1 MNLFAFSSLMLY
13 LSSRLFVALT
23 LYAFLGTF
31 ILLHYFYEKITTLS
45 MSTTQKMTSVQYQVV
60 RIYENRESIAFYNG
74 AARECRIL
82 WNFFDAFVKAAY
94 ERMVWAIG
102 MHSFTEVLEDV
113 TVVFHY
119 LVIAPLYFG
128 GEIEYGVVS
137 QSAMAFH
144 RVRSALNII
153 VDNFSVISSI
163 RATTL
168 RLKNLLE
175 DLEEHER
182 RHSFV
187 LSSALCSERKYA
199 LQVKN
204 LTLCT
209 PVPAST
215 LLCKSLSFQVP
226 LGTNLLV
233 SGSTGCGKSSLLR
246 CFANLWKPKEGSVLF
261 GCNTKHVA
269 FVPQTPYMPIG
280 TLREA
285 VLYPNGEDADKSG
298 RSSDKTLLHVLELA
312 CLPHLVERV
321 GGLDASRNWNQILSQ
336 GEQQRIAFARLFLQK
351 PSSFLR

>member
-1 MNLFAFSSLMLY
+1 MEFFRCIREVGVRTDGMGNW
-13 LSSRLFVALT
+13 
-23 LYAFLGTF
+23 YAFLYRGSGRCHRGF
-31 ILLHYFYEKITTLS
+31 PLPRHCPL
-45 MSTTQKMTSVQYQVV
+45 
-60 RIYENRESIAFYNG
+60 
-74 AARECRIL
+74 
-82 WNFFDAFVKAAY
+82 
-94 ERMVWAIG
+94 
-102 MHSFTEVLEDV
+102 
-113 TVVFHY
+113 VFR
-119 LVIAPLYFG
+119 

-175 DLEEHER
+175 DLEQHER

-280 TLREA
+280 TLRGPSYIQMVKTWTRWSFVGQNVTSCTGTCVSA
-285 VLYPNGEDADKSG
+285 SSRRAG
-298 RSSDKTLLHVLELA
+298 RWS
-312 CLPHLVERV
+312 
-321 GGLDASRNWNQILSQ
+321 
-336 GEQQRIAFARLFLQK
+336 
-351 PSSFLR
+351 